1 MHNFMKSIE
10 KAFIAIKFTIAIVLS
25 LLLITTIVLGKPVR
39 ELLDIDM
46 WTMIILIELYIW
58 RVRTEMDSKN

>member
-1 MHNFMKSIE
+1 MKSIE
-10 KAFIAIKFTIAIVLS
+10 KAFMAIKFTIAIVLS

>member
-1 MHNFMKSIE
+1 MKSIE

-25 LLLITTIVLGKPVR
+25 LLLITTIVLGKPVK

>member
-1 MHNFMKSIE
+1 MKSIE

-25 LLLITTIVLGKPVR
+25 FLLITTIVLGKPVR

-58 RVRTEMDSKN
+58 KVRTEMDSKN

>member
-1 MHNFMKSIE
+1 MKSIE

-25 LLLITTIVLGKPVR
+25 FLLITTIVLGKPVR

>member
-1 MHNFMKSIE
+1 MKSIE
-10 KAFIAIKFTIAIVLS
+10 KAFMAIKFTIAIVLS
-25 LLLITTIVLGKPVR
+25 LLLITTIVLGKPVK